1 MYMIK
6 YHYFFLLSLCLI
18 GELWTVKKLST
29 IDGEFMLIETAGFL
43 FMKSCNT
50 KIKDIVLPI
59 IKIYFKRNLLSDD
72 VTGGRVAESSYEKQ
86 TD

>member
-18 GELWTVKKLST
+18 GELWTAQKPST
-29 IDGEFMLIETAGFL
+29 MRIIDGESMLIETAGFL

-50 KIKDIVLPI
+50 KMKAIVLPI
-59 IKIYFKRNLLSDD
+59 IKI
-72 VTGGRVAESSYEKQ
+72 
-86 TD
+86 